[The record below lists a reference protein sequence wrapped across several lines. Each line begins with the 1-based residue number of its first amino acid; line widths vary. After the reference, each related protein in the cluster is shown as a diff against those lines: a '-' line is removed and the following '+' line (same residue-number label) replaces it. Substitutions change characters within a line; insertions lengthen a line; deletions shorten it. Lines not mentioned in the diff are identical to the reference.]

1 MRDDAEVWV
10 LVRRES
16 LSRFERLATEGDQ
29 AWGERAK
36 ALVGDITAANLG
48 LTDEAVAELG
58 AVDHIVHCAAIYDI
72 TADDDEQRAAN
83 VEGTRAVID
92 LARRLDATLH
102 HVSSIAVA
110 GTYHGEFT
118 EDDFDVAQ
126 DLPTPYHQTKFEAE
140 LLVRSATGTAYRVY
154 RPAVVVGD
162 SRTGEM
168 DKIDGPYYFFGLLG
182 KLAVLPRFTPMVLPD
197 TGRTNIVPVD
207 FVVDA
212 IVELMH
218 ADGRDGQT
226 FHLTAPK
233 TIGLRGIYRG
243 VAEAAGLPAL
253 RGSLP
258 GATATPFLRV
268 TGRAKVLRN
277 MAATQLG
284 IPGEILDVVDLAPT
298 FTSVNTA
305 EALRG
310 TGITVPEF
318 ASYAPQLWRYW
329 AEHLDPDRAR
339 RDDPAG
345 PLVGKHVIITG
356 ASSGIGRAS
365 AIAVAERG
373 ATVFALA
380 RNAEALDDL
389 IAEIRAAGGQA
400 YAFTCDVTDSTSV
413 EHTVKDILGRFG
425 HVDYLVNNAGRSIRR
440 SVIAST
446 DRLHDYERVMAVNYF
461 GAVRMVLA
469 LLPHW
474 RERRFGHVVNVSSAG
489 VQAQRSEVQ
498 RVPAEQGGAGRVRRC
513 GVDGDAVGPHHLHQ
527 YPYAAGEDA
536 DDRAVA
542 AAEPDSADQPRTRRR
557 HGGARPGGEARPDRH
572 PGRHAGRLRQLHDPE
587 AVPSRTAPALPGL
600 SRFGGRRADARAAS
614 PVAAAETPGAGCH
627 VVAVRPA
634 RSSARA
640 AGARRALVRR
650 WTARSGLPQTHDV
663 ALGVL
668 EVGRESHFTDRRLLA
683 YRLAAQR
690 PDGFEGVVNAVHI
703 DRDHRPLG
711 KGRFAFE
718 HASADVPR
726 LGGHTGLG
734 DRPGRHGRVLH
745 LRYLVELPAESLLVE
760 VPRALTV
767 AEGHLEMHNATGHFH
782 LLAEVVFGHPLRRV
796 TV

>member
-1 MRDDAEVWV
+1 MARMRYVVTGGTGFIGRRVVSQLLARGDDAEVWV

-16 LSRFERLATEGDQ
+16 LARFEQLALQ
-29 AWGERAK
+29 WGARAK
-36 ALVGDITAANLG
+36 PLVGDLTGVDLG
-48 LTDEAVAELG
+48 LTDEAIAELG
-58 AVDHIVHCAAIYDI
+58 VVDHVVHCAAIYDI
-72 TADDDEQRAAN
+72 TVAEAEQRAAN
-83 VEGTRAVID
+83 VEGTRAVIA

-110 GTYHGEFT
+110 GTYRGEYT

-140 LLVRSATGTAYRVY
+140 LLVRSTQGLRYRVY

-168 DKIDGPYYFFGLLG
+168 DKVDGPYYFFGVLA
-182 KLAVLPRFTPMVLPD
+182 KLARLPKFTPMLLPD

-212 IVELMH
+212 LVALLHSE
-218 ADGRDGQT
+218 DRDGQT
-226 FHLTAPK
+226 FHLTSPK

-243 VAEAAGLPAL
+243 VAPAAGLPPL

-258 GATATPFLRV
+258 RSFAAPIVLA

-284 IPGEILDVVDLAPT
+284 IPAEILDVVDLFPT
-298 FTSVNTA
+298 FTSDNAT

-310 TGITVPEF
+310 TGISVPDF
-318 ASYAPQLWRYW
+318 ASYAPKLWRYW
-329 AEHLDPDRAR
+329 VEHLDPDRAR

-373 ATVFALA
+373 GCVFALA

-389 IAEIRAAGGQA
+389 VAEIRAAGGQA
-400 YAFTCDVTDSTSV
+400 HAFTCDVTDSTSV

-440 SVIAST
+440 SVMNST

-489 VQAQRSEVQ
+489 VQARNPKYSSYLPTKAALDAFSDVVSTETLSDHITFTNIHMPLVSTPMIVPSRRLNPVPPISPEHAAAMVVRGLVDKPARIDTPMGTLADFGNYMTPKLSR
-498 RVPAEQGGAGRVRRC
+498 RV
-513 GVDGDAVGPHHLHQ
+513 LHQ
-527 YPYAAGEDA
+527 LYLGY
-536 DDRAVA
+536 
-542 AAEPDSADQPRTRRR
+542 PDSAA
-557 HGGARPGGEARPDRH
+557 ARG
-572 PGRHAGRLRQLHDPE
+572 
-587 AVPSRTAPALPGL
+587 VPPAE
-600 SRFGGRRADARAAS
+600 S
-614 PVAAAETPGAGCH
+614 AAAATPRRPK
-627 VVAVRPA
+627 RPA
-634 RSSARA
+634 RSVTTIKVPGPIKRA
-640 AGARRALVRR
+640 VRLV
-650 WTARSGLPQTHDV
+650 P
-663 ALGVL
+663 GV
-668 EVGRESHFTDRRLLA
+668 HW
-683 YRLAAQR
+683 
-690 PDGFEGVVNAVHI
+690 
-703 DRDHRPLG
+703 
-711 KGRFAFE
+711 
-718 HASADVPR
+718 
-726 LGGHTGLG
+726 
-734 DRPGRHGRVLH
+734 
-745 LRYLVELPAESLLVE
+745 
-760 VPRALTV
+760 
-767 AEGHLEMHNATGHFH
+767 
-782 LLAEVVFGHPLRRV
+782 
-796 TV
+796 

>member
-1 MRDDAEVWV
+1 MRYVVTGGTGFIGRRVVSQILARSHDAEVCV
-10 LVRRES
+10 LVRRNS
-16 LSRFERLATEGDQ
+16 LGRFEQLAAE
-29 AWGERAK
+29 WGPRAQP
-36 ALVGDITAANLG
+36 LVGDLTAADLG
-48 LTDEAVAELG
+48 LTDEAITELG
-58 AVDHIVHCAAIYDI
+58 AVDHVVHCAAIYDI
-72 TADDDEQRAAN
+72 TADDASQRAAN

-92 LARRLDATLH
+92 LSRRLDATLH

-110 GTYHGEFT
+110 GTYRGEFT

-126 DLPTPYHQTKFEAE
+126 ELPTPYHQTKFEAE
-140 LLVRSATGTAYRVY
+140 LLVRSTPGLRYRVY

-168 DKIDGPYYFFGLLG
+168 DKIDGPYYFFGLLA
-182 KLAVLPRFTPMVLPD
+182 KLAALPRFTPMVLPD

-207 FVVDA
+207 YVVDA
-212 IVELMH
+212 LVELMH

-243 VAEAAGLPAL
+243 VAEAAGLPPL

-258 GATATPFLRV
+258 GASATPFLRV
-268 TGRAKVLRN
+268 SGRAKIVRN

-284 IPGEILDVVDLAPT
+284 IPGEILDVVDLVPT
-298 FTSVNTA
+298 FASTNTV

-318 ASYAPQLWRYW
+318 ASYAPKLWRYW
-329 AEHLDPDRAR
+329 ADHLDPDRAR

-380 RNAEALDDL
+380 RNAEALDGL
-389 IAEIRAAGGQA
+389 IAEIRAAGGRA

-413 EHTVKDILGRFG
+413 EHTVKDILGQFG

-440 SVIAST
+440 SISAST

-489 VQAQRSEVQ
+489 VQASSPKYSAYIPSKAALDAFAEV
-498 RVPAEQGGAGRVRRC
+498 VGTETLSDHITFTSIHMPLVKTPMIAPSRRLNPMPPIT
-513 GVDGDAVGPHHLHQ
+513 VEH
-527 YPYAAGEDA
+527 
-536 DDRAVA
+536 A
-542 AAEPDSADQPRTRRR
+542 AAMVVRGLVEKPARIDTPVGTLADVGMYFTPK
-557 HGGARPGGEARPDRH
+557 
-572 PGRHAGRLRQLHDPE
+572 
-587 AVPSRTAPALPGL
+587 L
-600 SRFGGRRADARAAS
+600 SR
-614 PVAAAETPGAGCH
+614 
-627 VVAVRPA
+627 
-634 RSSARA
+634 
-640 AGARRALVRR
+640 
-650 WTARSGLPQTHDV
+650 
-663 ALGVL
+663 
-668 EVGRESHFTDRRLLA
+668 
-683 YRLAAQR
+683 
-690 PDGFEGVVNAVHI
+690 
-703 DRDHRPLG
+703 
-711 KGRFAFE
+711 
-718 HASADVPR
+718 
-726 LGGHTGLG
+726 
-734 DRPGRHGRVLH
+734 RVLH
-745 LRYLVELPAESLLVE
+745 QLYLGYPDSPAARGQDTERVQQRTPRRPKRPSRGVKSLR
-760 VPRALTV
+760 VPRPVKQAVRLV
-767 AEGHLEMHNATGHFH
+767 PGVHW
-782 LLAEVVFGHPLRRV
+782 
-796 TV
+796 

>member
-1 MRDDAEVWV
+1 MR
-10 LVRRES
+10 RGS
-16 LSRFERLATEGDQ
+16 LARFERLATAVGRP
-29 AWGERAK
+29 GESRWSATSRRRTS
-36 ALVGDITAANLG
+36 AS
-48 LTDEAVAELG
+48 TDEAVAELG
-58 AVDHIVHCAAIYDI
+58 AVDHVVHCAAIYDI
-72 TADDDEQRAAN
+72 TADEADQRAAN

-140 LLVRSATGTAYRVY
+140 LLVRSAPGLRYRVY

-168 DKIDGPYYFFGLLG
+168 DKIDGPYYFFGMLA

-212 IVELMH
+212 LVALMH

-243 VAEAAGLPAL
+243 VAEAAGLPPL

-258 GATATPFLRV
+258 GAAATPFLKV

-284 IPGEILDVVDLAPT
+284 IPAEILDVVDLAPT
-298 FTSVNTA
+298 FTSENTE

-318 ASYAPQLWRYW
+318 ASYAPKLWRYW

-380 RNAEALDDL
+380 RNAEALDEL

-400 YAFTCDVTDSTSV
+400 HAFTCDVTDSTSV

-489 VQAQRSEVQ
+489 VQANGPKYSAYLPSKAALDAFADVVSTETLSDHITFTNIHMPLVKTPMIAPSRRLNPMPPIS
-498 RVPAEQGGAGRVRRC
+498 AE
-513 GVDGDAVGPHHLHQ
+513 H
-527 YPYAAGEDA
+527 
-536 DDRAVA
+536 A
-542 AAEPDSADQPRTRRR
+542 AAMVVRGLVEKPARIDTPVGTLADFGNYFTPKLSRRV
-557 HGGARPGGEARPDRH
+557 
-572 PGRHAGRLRQLHDPE
+572 L
-587 AVPSRTAPALPGL
+587 APALPGL
-600 SRFGGRRADARAAS
+600 SGFGGRPRVDGRRAVDRS
-614 PVAAAETPGAGCH
+614 PPPR
-627 VVAVRPA
+627 RPA
-634 RSSARA
+634 PATCGPRCAMPRPVSSRSNAPCA
-640 AGARRALVRR
+640 WCPACTGNGVKTARRSP
-650 WTARSGLPQTHDV
+650 TAPSRC
-663 ALGVL
+663 
-668 EVGRESHFTDRRLLA
+668 
-683 YRLAAQR
+683 
-690 PDGFEGVVNAVHI
+690 
-703 DRDHRPLG
+703 
-711 KGRFAFE
+711 
-718 HASADVPR
+718 PR
-726 LGGHTGLG
+726 C
-734 DRPGRHGRVLH
+734 P
-745 LRYLVELPAESLLVE
+745 
-760 VPRALTV
+760 
-767 AEGHLEMHNATGHFH
+767 
-782 LLAEVVFGHPLRRV
+782 
-796 TV
+796 